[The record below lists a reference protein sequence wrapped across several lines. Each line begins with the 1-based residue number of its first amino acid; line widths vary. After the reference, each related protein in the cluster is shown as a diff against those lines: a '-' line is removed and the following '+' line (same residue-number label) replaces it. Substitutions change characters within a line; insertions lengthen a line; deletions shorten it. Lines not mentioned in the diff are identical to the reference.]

1 MPLEPLSTP
10 SEILTMHWELK
21 AAAVHASEGLKDRI
35 DRRLRLALSRFD
47 GRVDHVVV
55 FLKSLNGPKG
65 GIDKS
70 VRILAHIDGVGV
82 VAAMVVDSGW
92 EVAVDRCTDR
102 IGVNSLFATGSA
114 RRGPVAPLS
123 DPRPA
128 PGTPPRV
135 LGKER

>member
-10 SEILTMHWELK
+10 SEILTMQWELK

-35 DRRLRLALSRFD
+35 DRRLRFALSRFD

-70 VRILAHIDGVGV
+70 VRILAHIDGAGV

-102 IGVNSLFATGSA
+102 IGVNVA
-114 RRGPVAPLS
+114 RQLIRHRQRAS
-123 DPRPA
+123 RPC
-128 PGTPPRV
+128 GTSV
-135 LGKER
+135 